1 MKKLMFVK
9 LGLDILMAVTFVLFF
24 NKQVLGG
31 LTFHEIAGLVIAVL
45 FFIHVLLNWRWV
57 KKVTVKLFDRK
68 LPLKTKFGYFLNV
81 MLLITMTFI
90 MISGIFISRV
100 VFPNINVGNEQWFK
114 ISHISISFLV
124 LILVAAHIGL
134 HWKWVINVFKNMM
147 KFRTPKPFIGIL
159 ARAATI
165 ALLVFG
171 GYQMYSTNFIMQLQ
185 RVANVFNLSSSQM
198 PEGGFER
205 GEKPNFQEGDFKRG
219 ERPNP
224 PEGGFEAGEGQFEKP
239 MSEGSLKGEKGQ
251 FESSNALGVIITYF
265 GIMSVF
271 IIIIYYMEKFIM
283 RNKSKK
289 KKTNSSNGDLT
300 SV

>member
-1 MKKLMFVK
+1 MKKMMYAK

-45 FFIHVLLNWRWV
+45 FFTHVLLNWQWV

-81 MLLITMTFI
+81 LLLVTMTFI

-134 HWKWVINVFKNMM
+134 HWKWVINVFKNMITF
-147 KFRTPKPFIGIL
+147 KTPKPSLGIL
-159 ARAATI
+159 ARVATG

-185 RVANVFNLSSSQM
+185 GVANVFNLSSTQM
-198 PEGGFER
+198 QGFKG
-205 GEKPNFQEGDFKRG
+205 GEKQNFQDGDFERG
-219 ERPNP
+219 ERPNL
-224 PEGGFEAGEGQFEKP
+224 PEGGF
-239 MSEGSLKGEKGQ
+239 KGEKGPK
-251 FESSNALGVIITYF
+251 SSNALGVIVTYF
-265 GIMSVF
+265 GVMSVF
-271 IIIIYYMEKFIM
+271 IIIIYYIEKFIM
-283 RNKSKK
+283 RKYTEKEKNY
-289 KKTNSSNGDLT
+289 L
-300 SV
+300 